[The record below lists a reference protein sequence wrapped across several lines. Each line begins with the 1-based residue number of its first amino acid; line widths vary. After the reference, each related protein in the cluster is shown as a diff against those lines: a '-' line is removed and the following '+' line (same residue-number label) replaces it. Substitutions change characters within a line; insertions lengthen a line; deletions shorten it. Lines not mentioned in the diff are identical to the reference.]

1 MTSKKKDIFDGESEE
16 LAALRSRKPTRKQ
29 IRYYHYLCRELGVPY
44 EVAAQQLMTNY
55 RTFGDIEVRI
65 RNLVYMRNIQS
76 LFNENRERVGKLLWA
91 LSRSIESETKK
102 VIEREREVLAAKSI
116 DDAGMDVK
124 EEFKIP
130 VSKQGESADG
140 KSSIKRFLKKIRFYS
155 IV

>member
-130 VSKQGESADG
+130 VSKQGESTDG
-140 KSSIKRFLKKIRFYS
+140 TSSIKRFLKKIRFYS